1 MVVQALGHL
10 RASAGVNFAEAL
22 LVQRVIYLP
31 HRTGG
36 IAHRSWRTTL
46 EQKGMAQGD
55 LQFVAL
61 PGASSASI
69 PATRGTAIPLRK
81 LRHSAAIL
89 RGRFSLI
96 QPENG
101 DLAADP
107 RESTLLRQSLLRS
120 FQGAC

>member
-1 MVVQALGHL
+1 
-10 RASAGVNFAEAL
+10 
-22 LVQRVIYLP
+22 
-31 HRTGG
+31 
-36 IAHRSWRTTL
+36 
-46 EQKGMAQGD
+46 MAQGD

-61 PGASSASI
+61 PGANSASI

-81 LRHSAAIL
+81 LRRSAAIL